1 MSKKTLLEE
10 GTVRQFMKL
19 ANLKPLTS
27 NFINETYMDEDL
39 YEAEHEGAE
48 DEMLPPEP
56 EDAEMDAMADEEVPM
71 DMDMDA
77 EEGAEGALAGVSE
90 EAVEELISVVADA
103 LAGAT
108 GVDID
113 VTGGEEGM
121 EGEEDMEGEDD
132 MDDMDFAPAE
142 EAPEGEEE
150 EVMEAA
156 HEAGEEV
163 MEMHHPMEE
172 DEYMEGMKGMSVVD
186 EDAVMQETYRRVA
199 KRLGAMNKQHK
210 LVESVTNRIMSRLNK
225 SK

>member
-48 DEMLPPEP
+48 DEMLPPEAG
-56 EDAEMDAMADEEVPM
+56 AEMDMMADEEAP
-71 DMDMDA
+71 MDMDA
-77 EEGAEGALAGVSE
+77 EEGAEDALAGVSE
-90 EAVEELISVVADA
+90 EAVEQLISVVADA

-108 GVDID
+108 GVEID

-121 EGEEDMEGEDD
+121 EGEDD
-132 MDDMDFAPAE
+132 MGDMDFAPAE
-142 EAPEGEEE
+142 EAPEGEE
-150 EVMEAA
+150 
-156 HEAGEEV
+156 GEGEV
-163 MEMHHPMEE
+163 MEMAHPMEE
-172 DEYMEGMKGMSVVD
+172 DEYMEGMKGMSMVD
-186 EDAVMQETYRRVA
+186 EDEVMQETYRRVA

>member
-27 NFINETYMDEDL
+27 SFINETYMDEDL
-39 YEAEHEGAE
+39 YEAEEEME
-48 DEMLPPEP
+48 DELPPEP
-56 EDAEMDAMADEEVPM
+56 EDAAMDMMADEEAPM

-103 LAGAT
+103 LASAT

-210 LVESVTNRIMSRLNK
+210 LIESVTNRIMSRLSK